1 MPIGDLISASDY
13 NTIRNKIINV
23 MSTGV
28 SNSGYGQTT
37 FSTAV
42 SAGNT
47 VTKTQW
53 DSLRFD
59 IYNALLHQTGA
70 APSIVTIPTSGV
82 ISYGAGHPNTQ
93 YDTLADQTVSNR
105 FDLGSGQFVTQV
117 IGSESFTNSWYQ
129 SLSTTVTVTFNTAED
144 ARFFFNSGGKIRFTS
159 SRSGGTGTAQ
169 NTAWSNLLSS
179 VGTQLFAGNSPGIN
193 FFSLTTAYQTS
204 FNLTASSPY
213 SANIWRIEA
222 LCNVANNS
230 AGTANIITFRVSWLD
245 GYFDPGPEPS
255 PAPGDLVD
263 GTLTL
268 SVDAVR
274 ASGNLIPSGS
284 FTVADYAT
292 ATVNP
297 ITGS

>member
-1 MPIGDLISASDY
+1 
-13 NTIRNKIINV
+13 
-23 MSTGV
+23 
-28 SNSGYGQTT
+28 
-37 FSTAV
+37 
-42 SAGNT
+42 
-47 VTKTQW
+47 
-53 DSLRFD
+53 
-59 IYNALLHQTGA
+59 
-70 APSIVTIPTSGV
+70 
-82 ISYGAGHPNTQ
+82 
-93 YDTLADQTVSNR
+93 
-105 FDLGSGQFVTQV
+105 
-117 IGSESFTNSWYQ
+117 
-129 SLSTTVTVTFNTAED
+129 
-144 ARFFFNSGGKIRFTS
+144 
-159 SRSGGTGTAQ
+159 
-169 NTAWSNLLSS
+169 
-179 VGTQLFAGNSPGIN
+179 
-193 FFSLTTAYQTS
+193 
-204 FNLTASSPY
+204 
-213 SANIWRIEA
+213 